1 MVHQVLHTLGRDLP
15 LTELQGNIQ
24 DRTIRSERAPQR
36 LPRPLRVCMVAYAF
50 YETDSRVMRYA
61 ETLVQRGDQVDVFA
75 LQKPGSRRHET
86 LCGVRVQG
94 LQGRL
99 LNEKSRLSYIWRT
112 VLFLMRALYHV
123 SIHDLRQKYDLV
135 HVHSV
140 PDFLVLSALVPWL
153 RGTPVI
159 LDIRDILPE
168 FYASK
173 FGVSDASIGFRFLCA
188 VERLCAK
195 FASHVIVANHAWQER
210 LLSRSVK
217 PGECSVMLNVPD
229 RSIFVRRAD
238 NNGARDRFLLLYH
251 GTLNWHQGLDL
262 AVRAF
267 AKIKDLAPKADFHIY
282 GDGPSKRDLL
292 ALIKDLQLENR
303 VLLHEP
309 KPLREISSVI
319 ETAKL
324 GIVPKRKDNFGNEA
338 FSTKTLEFM
347 AMGVPVIVSDTKVDR
362 YYLNDSVVQ
371 FFRGDDED
379 DLARCMLGLILHPEK
394 RLGLAERAA
403 EFAASKD
410 WALQKQEYLSLVD
423 GLTPS
428 TVAESTRPVRKP
440 ASSSHPPRSTPFR
453 GFQSQHRS
461 RQP

>member
-1 MVHQVLHTLGRDLP
+1 MVRAKHICSVKEH
-15 LTELQGNIQ
+15 
-24 DRTIRSERAPQR
+24 RTKRREGTARQN
-36 LPRPLRVCMVAYAF
+36 PRPLRVCMVAYTF

-61 ETLVQRGDQVDVFA
+61 EALVQRGDQVDVFA
-75 LQKPGSRRHET
+75 LHKPGSARDET
-86 LCGVRVQG
+86 LCGVRVRR

-99 LNEKSRLSYIWRT
+99 LNEKRRFSYIWRI

-140 PDFLVLSALVPWL
+140 PDFLVLSALAPRL

-173 FGVSDASIGFRFLCA
+173 FGVSDTSIGFRCLCA

-217 PGECSVMLNVPD
+217 PGGCSVMLNLPD
-229 RSIFVRRAD
+229 RSIFIRRAAND
-238 NNGARDRFLLLYH
+238 GAKGRFLLLYH

-267 AKIKDLAPKADFHIY
+267 AKIKDLAPEADFHIY
-282 GDGPSKRDLL
+282 GDGPSKLDLL
-292 ALIKDLQLENR
+292 ALIEQLHLENR
-303 VLLHEP
+303 VVLHER
-309 KPLREISSVI
+309 KPLREIPAVI

-371 FFRGDDED
+371 FFRGDDEE
-379 DLARCMLGLILHPEK
+379 DLARCMLDLILHPEK
-394 RLGLAERAA
+394 RLALEERAT
-403 EFAASKD
+403 EFAATND
-410 WALQKQEYLSLVD
+410 WALQKREYLALVD
-423 GLTPS
+423 GLTRS
-428 TVAESTRPVRKP
+428 TVCRVHATRAETR
-440 ASSSHPPRSTPFR
+440 FL
-453 GFQSQHRS
+453 
-461 RQP
+461 